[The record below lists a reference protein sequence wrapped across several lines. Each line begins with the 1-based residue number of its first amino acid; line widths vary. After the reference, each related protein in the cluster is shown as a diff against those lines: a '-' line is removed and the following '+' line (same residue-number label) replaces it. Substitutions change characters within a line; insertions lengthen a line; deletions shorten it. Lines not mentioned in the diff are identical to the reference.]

1 MKMLKLFGIRGGGRF
16 CALIFAII
24 ALSASF
30 GAFAEDAYV
39 YPAAKAA
46 SAANGVNVNIGYCMK
61 PVSRIEVDFQFTATP
76 KDVVFGAWGVPGS
89 SAVPQLRTAFWING
103 GTYQFILSDS
113 TFDSRDTT
121 VAIDTERH
129 VAVIDVLNHKCRL
142 QTVNG
147 ELEGNEIVFPAC
159 SNTSDWPVSLFGSS
173 KNAAGDGNQH
183 VQAKIYSVKVY
194 ENDVLVH
201 DFVPCMKGRDAG
213 FYDEKTGDFRYGKG
227 QCELVCGGDGV
238 KTIPDDG
245 YLQSSGSQYF
255 NTDYKMNPNSRI
267 EVDFQYPE
275 KPSNNFLFGAWSSKS
290 GYGLSALCWN
300 NGGCYSFVL
309 KDNGYAET
317 KSTVSCAD
325 TNRFTAVID
334 VASNVCQIVRNGYVR
349 FEKTVTACTTTA
361 QYPTILFDGYTM
373 DTAKIGNPVSARI
386 YSAKI
391 YEKQQNGTYAIVKEF
406 VPYVKD
412 GMAGFLEK
420 QTGEFKAVDGISYGG
435 SIESDRCSYIEN
447 DGATV
452 LNLGYRA
459 KMTSRIEVDYQCL
472 KPSVNSKVIF
482 GAWDGGNLRYT
493 CWNDSNLVKF
503 IFHGKSSGSPQYV
516 SDYKPDALRH
526 TAILDM
532 KNQHIYYLTGS
543 VTNYSKAATADTF
556 NASDV
561 AYPMGVFGT
570 IKNDAG
576 TTWNSSMTSHSRIY
590 SVRIYEND
598 TTLVHEFLPYTDGTT
613 NSLKDVKSGYVATK
627 MSAEQSWPTIYGV
640 GVDGSE
646 RWIVEPEDAT
656 VNVSGS
662 VTLKAVAAGAV
673 KRYKWTKNGEAVEG
687 GANGELTV
695 QWAEG
700 VRTATYAVTAI
711 YDVAGAEVEG
721 EPATCEVEN
730 LPPGLM
736 IIVR

>member
-1 MKMLKLFGIRGGGRF
+1 MKKRQKLFL
-16 CALIFAII
+16 AAFA
-24 ALSASF
+24 AFAT
-30 GAFAEDAYV
+30 GWAAFAEDAYV

-89 SAVPQLRTAFWING
+89 DVAPQLRTAFWIYD
-103 GTYQFILSDS
+103 GTYRFILSD
-113 TFDSRDTT
+113 TKLDSRDTA
-121 VAIDTERH
+121 VPIDTERH
-129 VAVIDVLNHKCRL
+129 IAVIDVLNHKCRL

-147 ELEGNEIVFPAC
+147 ELEGKEIDFPAC
-159 SNTSDWPVSLFGSS
+159 SKPSDWPVSLFGGS

-213 FYDEKTGDFRYGKG
+213 FYDEKTGEFRYGTG
-227 QCELVCGGDGV
+227 QYELVCGGDGV

-255 NTDYKMNPNSRI
+255 DTGYCMNPNSRI
-267 EVDFQYPE
+267 EVDFQYPVAATR
-275 KPSNNFLFGAWSSKS
+275 NFLFGT
-290 GYGLSALCWN
+290 YGDDAGINAFMWN
-300 NGGCYSFVL
+300 DGTPTKQYKFHL
-309 KDNGYAET
+309 KDGAYTGAANLNTGIQC
-317 KSTVSCAD
+317 SD
-325 TNRFTAVID
+325 TNRFTAIMD
-334 VASNVCQIVRNGYVR
+334 IAAQKCSMQRNGYERWTGKVDDT
-349 FEKTVTACTTTA
+349 KYTLNNNGNWPLV
-361 QYPTILFDGYTM
+361 LFGSANSAAGDG
-373 DTAKIGNPVSARI
+373 KSGVSARI

-391 YEKQQNGTYAIVKEF
+391 YEKQQDGTYAIVKEF

-412 GMAGFLEK
+412 DTAGFLEK
-420 QTGEFKAVDGISYGG
+420 QTGVFKAVDGISCGG
-435 SIESDRCSYIEN
+435 NIESDRCSYIEN

-503 IFHGKSSGSPQYV
+503 IFHGKSSGSPQYA

-543 VTNYSKAATADTF
+543 VTNYSKAANANTF

-613 NSLKDVKSGYVATK
+613 NSLKDVKTGYVATK
-627 MSAEQSWPTIYGV
+627 MAAAQSWPTIYGV
-640 GVDGSE
+640 GVDGAE

-662 VTLKAVAAGAV
+662 VTLRAVAAGAV